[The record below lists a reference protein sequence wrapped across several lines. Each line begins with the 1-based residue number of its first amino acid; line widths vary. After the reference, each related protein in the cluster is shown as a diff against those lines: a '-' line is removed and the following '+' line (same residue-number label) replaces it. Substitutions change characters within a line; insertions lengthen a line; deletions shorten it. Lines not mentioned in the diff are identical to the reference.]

1 MTRIHGLDLAR
12 ALAIIGMMAAH
23 TGPDHFLTSGF
34 PSVLFAVL
42 AGVSMG
48 IISARAASPADARF
62 RLLTRAVILIGVGVL
77 LAAVQSHI
85 VVVLIAI
92 GVSYI
97 LLLPVLAW
105 RVRWL
110 VVLLVGLVILGP
122 VIVAAQE
129 VWPLAWNDEFL
140 TDLLGWP
147 YPITA
152 WTAYTLL
159 GLLIHRVA
167 LSWEVVLL
175 LSGAAVFLLAQG
187 VLLLAP
193 GALLL
198 AGMDPAAGGGLS
210 FAGAWL
216 QGEPHSGGLLDVLN
230 AAGLSTAVIGLCL
243 LLCRVAA
250 IVWVTYPLRSFGAM
264 SLTIYVS
271 HVIITT
277 IANGSF
283 IGMEPQAPNDPG
295 AGAADFG
302 WTMYPSDPVPVPAPA
317 MPAEDPLWPTH
328 FVAQLVIFLVFASLW
343 RWRFRRGPGEWA
355 MHRAVEATVGESR

>member
-23 TGPDHFLTSGF
+23 TGPDHVLTSGF

-48 IISARAASPADARF
+48 IISSRAASPADARF
-62 RLLTRAVILIGVGVL
+62 RLLTRAVILVGLGVL

-85 VVVLIAI
+85 VIVLVAI
-92 GVSYI
+92 GVSYT
-97 LLLPVLAW
+97 LLLPTLTWRARWLGVLLAA
-105 RVRWL
+105 L
-110 VVLLVGLVILGP
+110 VVLGP
-122 VIVAAQE
+122 VVVAAQE
-129 VWPLAWNDEFL
+129 VWPVAWNDEFF

-152 WTAYTLL
+152 WTAYTVL

-167 LSWEVVLL
+167 LRREVLL
-175 LSGAAVFLLAQG
+175 LSLGAAVLITAGRLRRVA
-187 VLLLAP
+187 
-193 GALLL
+193 AL
-198 AGMDPAAGGGLS
+198 DPALGDEHT

-216 QGEPHSGGLLDVLN
+216 QGEPHSGGFFDVLT
-230 AAGLSTAVIGLCL
+230 AGGVATAVIGLCL
-243 LLCRVAA
+243 FFCRAAA

-302 WTMYPSDPVPVPAPA
+302 WTMYPSDPVPA